1 MRGSIALA
9 LNCISSAQSFRA
21 FASTNCLDRLRMIR
35 QFWGRS
41 VELKYCDIVM
51 KGGITSG
58 VVYPYTITELATEYC
73 FKSIGGTSAGAIAAT
88 LTAAAELGRR
98 EGHVRSFDVI
108 KELPAELGREHFLLD
123 LFQPSPESRKVFKV
137 FLSGLRS
144 GTAASGLF
152 AALFAL
158 IANFWLALL
167 VGLVLGLIV
176 PILLWL
182 LLRGPV
188 ATYFVLGA
196 LWVALL
202 VAVSILFSVSRTV
215 LKSLGSGG
223 FGMCSGIS
231 VSGSSKQPA
240 LTDWLH
246 HKIQVAAGRKPGA
259 APVTFGD
266 LWAAKPYP
274 GEEARTELAINLQ
287 VVTTDLTEGRPHTLP
302 VEFRGF
308 YFNPEEFAALFPT
321 DVLQFMVSNDRS
333 SETEGAHAQS
343 ARNVLSPDGKE
354 LVRFP
359 EGSQLPILV
368 AARMSLSFPILL
380 KAVPLYAIDFSLANN
395 QRRDEKEEP
404 YIAER
409 CWFSDG
415 GICSNFPMHF
425 FDSPLPRWPTF
436 GINLKAP
443 HPDHD
448 KDESDFVWLPTKPG
462 SGRQLAWNRFDS
474 GSDWSRI
481 LGFFGAIIN
490 TMQNWRDNIQ
500 ATAAGYRDRIVH
512 VSLRPNEGGLN
523 LNMPPEL
530 ISRLSERGRT
540 AGTLLRTTFSFS
552 EHMWVRYRL
561 TMCSIHDYLRRL
573 DNSWRNPVPQDD
585 LGREYING
593 QKSPPL
599 TGKNRGAVE
608 ELRRNLLQLASV
620 FQNWIGDP
628 CEGAPRPKAE
638 LRGQPKY

>member
-1 MRGSIALA
+1 
-9 LNCISSAQSFRA
+9 
-21 FASTNCLDRLRMIR
+21 
-35 QFWGRS
+35 
-41 VELKYCDIVM
+41 M

-88 LTAAAELGRR
+88 LTAASELGRR
-98 EGHVRSFDVI
+98 EGNVRSFDVI
-108 KELPAELGREHFLLD
+108 AELPAELGKEDFLLH
-123 LFQPSPESRKVFKV
+123 LFQPSRKSSKILKV
-137 FLSGLRS
+137 LLSALRS
-144 GTAASGLF
+144 GSTASRIF
-152 AALFAL
+152 AVLVAL
-158 IANFWLALL
+158 IGNFWLAVL
-167 VGLVLGLIV
+167 VGSVVGLIV
-176 PILLWL
+176 PVSLWL
-182 LLRGPV
+182 LVGGPA
-188 ATYFVLGA
+188 ATYVVLSA
-196 LWVALL
+196 LWVALFL
-202 VAVSILFSVSRTV
+202 AASIAFSASRTIV
-215 LKSLGSGG
+215 QSLGSGG
-223 FGMCSGIS
+223 FGMCSGATEP
-231 VSGSSKQPA
+231 GFSKQLG

-246 HKIQVAAGRKPGA
+246 QKIQSAAGRQPGA
-259 APVTFGD
+259 TPVTFGD
-266 LWAAKPYP
+266 LWKAKVYP
-274 GEEARTELAINLQ
+274 GEEANTERSINLQ
-287 VVTTDLTEGRPHTLP
+287 MVTTNLTEGRPYTLP
-302 VEFRGF
+302 MEFRGF
-308 YFNPEEFAALFPT
+308 YFDPKEFAGLFPAE
-321 DVLQFMVSNDRS
+321 VLQWMINNDGS
-333 SETEGAHAQS
+333 TDSEIEHAQS
-343 ARNVLSPDGKE
+343 ARNVLSPDGTQ
-354 LVRFP
+354 LLRFP
-359 EGSQLPILV
+359 EGDRLPILV

-380 KAVPLYAIDFSLANN
+380 KAVPLYAIDFSLAKNR
-395 QRRDEKEEP
+395 QRHERAA
-404 YIAER
+404 YVAER

-448 KDESDFVWLPTKPG
+448 KSESDFVWLPTQPG

-474 GSDWSRI
+474 GSDWARI
-481 LGFFGAIIN
+481 LRFFGAIIN

-530 ISRLSERGRT
+530 ISLLSERGRT

-552 EHMWVRYRL
+552 DHMWARYRL

-573 DNSWRNPVPQDD
+573 DNSWRNPVPQND

-593 QKSPPL
+593 QKSPPHF

-620 FQNWIGDP
+620 FQNWIDDP